1 MGLSWATTDLET
13 ISRPELDVDDAR
25 RGTDGRISPFFRPP
39 LAGFKLQRKSS
50 FDELNVESAERD
62 RYGRVSSDPRK
73 SLAPLFSAW
82 HPPSNCHFEYFR
94 SCAVARRGGYRR
106 AVPRTRADP
115 AFARVPIHHA
125 LPRNTIRIRRLAR
138 EDAELL
144 GTSPG
149 LKRGAE
155 DGTIDPRA
163 AAHVPDAVRRT
174 PTRLT
179 SMDPSAYDDVTL
191 SPGELGGSQYIM
203 SPGHELASSLQRSES
218 TMSDGRTA
226 TAAASAEDVAAAMDA
241 RASNQRL
248 FPIFVRGRKVVHLVR
263 HGQSTYNEA
272 ISGPGS
278 WDEPNI
284 FDAPLTKLGAR
295 QAKGLGA
302 FLSKLPKDAVWV
314 TSPLTRA
321 METCVHGYKSSL
333 EVAAAQRRK
342 AAAMSEAA
350 GGGAP
355 KSVGGE
361 GKPPSGRAAGGK
373 SRLSRGGEKEA
384 RGETRPRESD
394 ENGCADGGRAR
405 DASAPVRAD
414 EPRERSGLGGG
425 GVNLL
430 LRGES
435 SRFSETNGACDE
447 QTPAAATLRRL
458 GSDAGEL
465 GTDAIGASPSETL
478 EPDAAEMSSWG
489 ERVIVHPHLSEKLAT
504 SGDIG
509 RCKGVLMNEFPLLGL
524 SLSRLPGDVWWY
536 NRPHHPNDAERRLF
550 QSHEPTAK
558 FKERVATFRHWL
570 MSREDKTFVVFGH
583 STFFKELVG
592 GNRSLKN
599 CEVHTYHL

>member
-1 MGLSWATTDLET
+1 M
-13 ISRPELDVDDAR
+13 
-25 RGTDGRISPFFRPP
+25 
-39 LAGFKLQRKSS
+39 
-50 FDELNVESAERD
+50 
-62 RYGRVSSDPRK
+62 
-73 SLAPLFSAW
+73 
-82 HPPSNCHFEYFR
+82 
-94 SCAVARRGGYRR
+94 
-106 AVPRTRADP
+106 
-115 AFARVPIHHA
+115 
-125 LPRNTIRIRRLAR
+125 
-138 EDAELL
+138 
-144 GTSPG
+144 
-149 LKRGAE
+149 KRGAE

-179 SMDPSAYDDVTL
+179 SMDPSAYDDVAL

-333 EVAAAQRRK
+333 EVAVAQRRK

-350 GGGAP
+350 GGGVP

-384 RGETRPRESD
+384 RGEAFPRESD
-394 ENGCADGGRAR
+394 ENGRV
-405 DASAPVRAD
+405 DASSPARAD
-414 EPRERSGLGGG
+414 EPPPRGLGGLS
-425 GVNLL
+425 GVDLL

-435 SRFSETNGACDE
+435 SRFSATNGACDE
-447 QTPAAATLRRL
+447 QTPAPATLRRL

-465 GTDAIGASPSETL
+465 GAEAVGASPSETL
-478 EPDAAEMSSWG
+478 EPDAAEMISWG
-489 ERVIVHPHLSEKLAT
+489 DRVIVHPHLSEKLAT

-509 RCKGVLMNEFPLLGL
+509 RCKGALMNEFPLLGL

-536 NRPHHPNDAERRLF
+536 NRPHHPNDAERQLF

>member
-1 MGLSWATTDLET
+1 M
-13 ISRPELDVDDAR
+13 
-25 RGTDGRISPFFRPP
+25 
-39 LAGFKLQRKSS
+39 
-50 FDELNVESAERD
+50 
-62 RYGRVSSDPRK
+62 
-73 SLAPLFSAW
+73 
-82 HPPSNCHFEYFR
+82 
-94 SCAVARRGGYRR
+94 
-106 AVPRTRADP
+106 
-115 AFARVPIHHA
+115 
-125 LPRNTIRIRRLAR
+125 
-138 EDAELL
+138 
-144 GTSPG
+144 
-149 LKRGAE
+149 KRGAE

-405 DASAPVRAD
+405 DASAPVHAD
-414 EPRERSGLGGG
+414 EPRERSGLGGV

>member
-1 MGLSWATTDLET
+1 M
-13 ISRPELDVDDAR
+13 
-25 RGTDGRISPFFRPP
+25 
-39 LAGFKLQRKSS
+39 
-50 FDELNVESAERD
+50 
-62 RYGRVSSDPRK
+62 
-73 SLAPLFSAW
+73 
-82 HPPSNCHFEYFR
+82 
-94 SCAVARRGGYRR
+94 
-106 AVPRTRADP
+106 
-115 AFARVPIHHA
+115 
-125 LPRNTIRIRRLAR
+125 
-138 EDAELL
+138 
-144 GTSPG
+144 TSPRS
-149 LKRGAE
+149 KRGAE
-155 DGTIDPRA
+155 EDAIDPRA
-163 AAHVPDAVRRT
+163 VAHVPDAVRQT

-179 SMDPSAYDDVTL
+179 SMDPSAYDDVAL

-226 TAAASAEDVAAAMDA
+226 AAADDVAA
-241 RASNQRL
+241 ASNQRL

-284 FDAPLTKLGAR
+284 FDAPLTKLGVR
-295 QAKGLGA
+295 QARGLGP

-350 GGGAP
+350 GGGVG

-373 SRLSRGGEKEA
+373 SRLSRGGEKDA
-384 RGETRPRESD
+384 RGETRTFSFPKESD
-394 ENGCADGGRAR
+394 ENGGVDERSVAR
-405 DASAPVRAD
+405 DAPAPAPARAD
-414 EPRERSGLGGG
+414 DPGLVARGIGGG
-425 GVNLL
+425 GVDLL

-447 QTPAAATLRRL
+447 QTPAPATLRRL
-458 GSDAGEL
+458 GSDCGEL
-465 GTDAIGASPSETL
+465 GTDAVGASPSETL

-536 NRPHHPNDAERRLF
+536 NRPHHPNDAERQLF

>member
-1 MGLSWATTDLET
+1 LN
-13 ISRPELDVDDAR
+13 ISAPAPSR
-25 RGTDGRISPFFRPP
+25 
-39 LAGFKLQRKSS
+39 AGA
-50 FDELNVESAERD
+50 DTAERS
-62 RYGRVSSDPRK
+62 RERA
-73 SLAPLFSAW
+73 LT
-82 HPPSNCHFEYFR
+82 PPS
-94 SCAVARRGGYRR
+94 
-106 AVPRTRADP
+106 P
-115 AFARVPIHHA
+115 AFPIHHA

-179 SMDPSAYDDVTL
+179 SMDPSAYDDVAL

-361 GKPPSGRAAGGK
+361 GKPPSGRAAWGEEQAVARRRKRGAGGDA
-373 SRLSRGGEKEA
+373 SARERRERMRG
-384 RGETRPRESD
+384 
-394 ENGCADGGRAR
+394 DGGRGR

-414 EPRERSGLGGG
+414 EPRERSGLGGV

>member
-1 MGLSWATTDLET
+1 MT
-13 ISRPELDVDDAR
+13 
-25 RGTDGRISPFFRPP
+25 
-39 LAGFKLQRKSS
+39 
-50 FDELNVESAERD
+50 
-62 RYGRVSSDPRK
+62 
-73 SLAPLFSAW
+73 
-82 HPPSNCHFEYFR
+82 
-94 SCAVARRGGYRR
+94 
-106 AVPRTRADP
+106 
-115 AFARVPIHHA
+115 
-125 LPRNTIRIRRLAR
+125 R

-144 GTSPG
+144 GTTPG
-149 LKRGAE
+149 SKRRSGAAE
-155 DGTIDPRA
+155 GDPRA
-163 AAHVPDAVRRT
+163 AAHVPEAVRRT

-179 SMDPSAYDDVTL
+179 SMDASAYDDVTL

-218 TMSDGRTA
+218 AMSDGRTA
-226 TAAASAEDVAAAMDA
+226 AAASADAAAADA
-241 RASNQRL
+241 RVSNQRL

-284 FDAPLTKLGAR
+284 FDAPLTKLGVR

-321 METCVHGYKSSL
+321 METCVHGYKASL
-333 EVAAAQRRK
+333 EVAVAQRRK

-350 GGGAP
+350 GGGMS
-355 KSVGGE
+355 KSAGGE
-361 GKPPSGRAAGGK
+361 GKPPSGRAAGVK
-373 SRLSRGGEKEA
+373 SRLSRGGEKET
-384 RGETRPRESD
+384 RGEASPRERD
-394 ENGCADGGRAR
+394 ENGDGRVDGDGAW
-405 DASAPVRAD
+405 DASASAPVRAD
-414 EPRERSGLGGG
+414 EPSPRGLGGLG
-425 GVNLL
+425 GVELL

-435 SRFSETNGACDE
+435 SRFSATNGACDE
-447 QTPAAATLRRL
+447 QTPAPAMLRRL
-458 GSDAGEL
+458 GSEAGEL
-465 GTDAIGASPSETL
+465 GADAVGASPSETL